1 MITRTSSPNYR
12 WYILAL
18 AMLTIAFIPGASRL
32 CMPVLFKQ
40 ISGELGLSLVAV
52 GAIWGMD
59 PLAGVFI
66 GLPGGLLADRFGIK
80 RTFTLVCLLAGI
92 FGAMRGL
99 SVNFLSLA
107 ATMFLFGLVSTL
119 TPNFVVKVAGLWFRG
134 HRLGMANALLNVA
147 WSLGAMTSTMFS
159 ATVFSPWL
167 GGWKNVMFLW
177 GAPCILLGL
186 LWFFIGREP
195 SKSETLEIPAVT
207 VPFREALS
215 RVARVKGVWLMGL
228 LTLAHYGASMGF
240 VGYLP
245 TYLRNIGWTP
255 AAADSSITVLNGI
268 TTIGTIPMVLLSDR
282 IGSRKAVLALSM
294 ILLTTFLTLLPF
306 VNSTGIWVLL
316 IACGFLRSGGPTLVN
331 VLIIEMKGVGGNY
344 GATAMGLAST
354 ISMVGAFLAPPLG
367 NSFADAGASVPFLF
381 WAGLSALSL
390 VPLLLIKTKTENTLQ
405 SN

>member
-1 MITRTSSPNYR
+1 MITRRSSPNYR

-18 AMLTIAFIPGASRL
+18 AMLTVALIPGASRL

-52 GAIWGMD
+52 GTVWGMD
-59 PLAGVFI
+59 PLAGIFI

-99 SVNFLSLA
+99 SVNFTSLA
-107 ATMFLFGLVSTL
+107 ATMFLFGLLGAL
-119 TPNFVVKVAGLWFRG
+119 TPNIVAKVSGLWFRG
-134 HRLGMANALLNVA
+134 RRLGMANALLNVS
-147 WSLGAMTSTMFS
+147 WSLGAMVATMFS
-159 ATVFSPWL
+159 ATVFSPLL
-167 GGWKNVMFLW
+167 GGWRNVMFLW
-177 GAPCILLGL
+177 GAPCILLGV
-186 LWFFIGREP
+186 LWFFTGREP
-195 SKSETLEIPAVT
+195 SKNETLELPAVM

-215 RVARVKGVWLMGL
+215 RVIRVKGVWLMGL
-228 LTLAHYGASMGF
+228 LTLAHYGATMGF

-268 TTIGTIPMVLLSDR
+268 TTLGTIPMVLLSDK
-282 IGSRKAVLALSM
+282 IGSRKAILGLSM
-294 ILLTTFLTLLPF
+294 ISLTAFLALLPF
-306 VNSTGIWVLL
+306 VNSVGIWVLL

-331 VLIIEMKGVGGNY
+331 VIIIEMKGVGGNY

-354 ISMVGAFLAPPLG
+354 ISMVGAALAPPIG
-367 NSFADAGASVPFLF
+367 NSFAHAGAGMPFLF
-381 WAGLSALSL
+381 WAGLSLLSL
-390 VPLLLIKTKTENTLQ
+390 IPLLLVNTKTEKALHIN
-405 SN
+405 